1 MNHPMLDY
9 QLLVGATLALLI
21 GGLVFVVSASSVYS
35 YTTTGNSFS
44 LSGKQLAFGAVGVIA
59 MLKVANMHP
68 DKIRRWAPI
77 LMTGVGASLVLVLIL
92 GTAVHGQKNWIQ
104 IVGPIR
110 FQPSEFA
117 KLAVVVWGADLFA
130 RKRNLLHIRN
140 ELLMPIVLVF
150 GAILGLIV
158 LEGDIGTAM
167 VMTPIMMSL
176 FYFVGAPMKWLWGVV
191 AAGLMAIVV
200 LTYMAPYRM
209 ARFTSWIHPGA
220 DEQGAGY
227 QVAHGQRALGAGG
240 FWGVGLGGSK
250 EKWGTLPEAHTD
262 FIYAVVGEESGILG
276 TIVILG
282 LFATIIFVGIRVS
295 RINTDP
301 FVKLASLGVVAWLS
315 TQMFVNIGAVLGLV
329 PVTGVPL
336 PLVSYG
342 GSSLIPTLL
351 GLGML
356 MSFAKPEHQQPAR
369 S

>member
-9 QLLVGATLALLI
+9 QLLVGATIALLV
-21 GGLVFVVSASSVYS
+21 GGLVFVVSASSVFS
-35 YTTTGNSFS
+35 YTTTGHSFS
-44 LSGKQLAFGAVGVIA
+44 LSGKQLMFGAVGVLA
-59 MLKVANMHP
+59 MLKVSKMHP
-68 DKIRRWAPI
+68 DNIRRWAPI
-77 LMTGVGASLVLVLIL
+77 VMGGVLVALVAVLVI

-104 IVGPIR
+104 IAGPIR
-110 FQPSEFA
+110 LQPSEFA
-117 KLAVVVWGADLFA
+117 KLAVVVWGADLLA
-130 RKRNLLHIRN
+130 RKRNVLHIRA
-140 ELLMPIVLVF
+140 ELLTPVAWVF
-150 GAILGLIV
+150 GAILLLV
-158 LEGDIGTAM
+158 LAEGDMGTAM

-176 FYFVGAPMKWLWGVV
+176 FYFIGAPMKWLWSVV
-191 AAGLMAIVV
+191 GTGIAGIVV

-209 ARFTSWIHPGA
+209 ARFTSWLHPGA

-276 TIVILG
+276 TLLILA
-282 LFATIIFVGIRVS
+282 LFGTIIFVGIRVS

-301 FVKLASLGVVAWLS
+301 FVKLASLGIVAWIS
-315 TQMFVNIGAVLGLV
+315 TQMFVNIGAVLGLL

-356 MSFAKPEHQQPAR
+356 MSFAKPEHQQRAR

>member
-1 MNHPMLDY
+1 MLDY
-9 QLLVGATLALLI
+9 QLLVGATLILLT
-21 GGLVFVVSASSVYS
+21 GGLVFVISASSVFS
-35 YTTTGNSFS
+35 FQTTGNSFT
-44 LSGKQLAFGAVGVIA
+44 LSSRQLMFGLVGIVLMFKA
-59 MLKVANMHP
+59 ASMHP
-68 DKIRRWAPI
+68 EKIRRWAGL
-77 LMTGVGASLVLVLIL
+77 LMGGSLAALVAVLVI

-110 FQPSEFA
+110 LQPSEFA
-117 KLAVVVWGADLFA
+117 KLAVVVWGAHIFA
-130 RKRNLLHIRN
+130 KKRNVLHIQS
-140 ELLMPIVLVF
+140 ELLNPVAFVF
-150 GAILGLIV
+150 AAILILV
-158 LEGDIGTAM
+158 LAEGDMGTAM

-176 FYFVGAPMKWLWGVV
+176 FYFVGAPMKWLWSIVG
-191 AAGLMAIVV
+191 AGIAGIVV

-209 ARFTSWIHPGA
+209 ARFTSWLNPGA

-227 QVAHGQRALGAGG
+227 QVAHGQRALGTGG

-262 FIYAVVGEESGILG
+262 FIYAVVGEEVGILG
-276 TIVILG
+276 TFIVLG

-295 RINTDP
+295 RINSDP
-301 FVKLASLGVVAWLS
+301 FVKLASLGVVAWIA
-315 TQMFVNIGAVLGLV
+315 TQMFVNIGAVLGIL

-356 MSFAKPEHQQPAR
+356 MSFSKPEHQQPAR

>member
-21 GGLVFVVSASSVYS
+21 GGLVFVVSASSVFS

-44 LSGKQLAFGAVGVIA
+44 MSGKQLVFGALGVIA
-59 MLKVANMHP
+59 MLKVSNMHP
-68 DKIRRWAPI
+68 EKIRRWAPI
-77 LMTGVGASLVLVLIL
+77 LMGFALISLVVVLVI

-117 KLAVVVWGADLFA
+117 KLAVVAWGADLFA
-130 RKRNLLHIRN
+130 RKRNVLHIQS
-140 ELLMPIVLVF
+140 ELLMPIAVVFAGILLLVL
-150 GAILGLIV
+150 A
-158 LEGDIGTAM
+158 EGDIGTAM
-167 VMTPIMMSL
+167 VMTPIMLSL
-176 FYFVGAPMKWLWGVV
+176 YYFVGAPMKWLWSVV
-191 AAGLMAIVV
+191 GAGLLAIVV

-209 ARFTSWIHPGA
+209 ARFTSWLNPGA

-262 FIYAVVGEESGILG
+262 FIYAVVGEEAGILG
-276 TIVILG
+276 TLVILA

-301 FVKLASLGVVAWLS
+301 FAKLASLGIVAWVS

-356 MSFAKPEHQQPAR
+356 MSFSKPEHQQPAR